1 MTVHRNRPTGA
12 DEAGQMEVKT
22 VEQIQKQSRRVLW
35 RALEIC
41 SGFAQ
46 QQIISSQRPNVRPES
61 LLKQVARDAQSGA
74 RIPAFRM
81 NLGNRTLFEEK
92 NGSK

>member
-1 MTVHRNRPTGA
+1 M
-12 DEAGQMEVKT
+12 
-22 VEQIQKQSRRVLW
+22 SRSLEKRIRSLER
-35 RALEIC
+35 RAASLE
-41 SGFAQ
+41 SQLQDQ

-61 LLKQVARDAQSGA
+61 LLDQAAHDVQSGV